1 MGNSHG
7 APVCDPVGGKE
18 LSTVFSELDSEHHG
32 CLTLRELL
40 AASSIPGLVMPH
52 SLPVLYY
59 FDTEHDGNLTRAE
72 FVALVQ
78 YCHSEKVKAEAEL
91 LRDKRF
97 RDLIATASAGGVKD
111 CSVSGRSSF
120 RRFSSY
126 SNVRS
131 VYARSASA
139 SHTDSDLEAGSQGL
153 SGLSLGDNSN
163 NRLSRSANADEG
175 DLGACHSGG
184 MPPRARSSLT
194 PSLGA
199 PQPGS
204 VGEAPAVQRCPS
216 IAALS
221 SAGVY
226 GRSESRLIDGVAYG
240 MSDRRCSGDIACSA
254 GIPVPG
260 AAQAFGSFHSD
271 DSATEQSSSVC
282 EQEVYD
288 RQGASSHG
296 GTSHAASIPGRGV
309 YVESGSERYDL
320 PDPDELAAAGMRTG
334 LSSDSDSSSSSSS
347 SSSSGSSTSSRS
359 SSSSRS
365 HGYPHVSS
373 PNVRDA
379 TGSDVYDLPPLPTT
393 VNPSNVYVESGSE
406 LYDLPDPDELAASGM
421 RTGDYSTESE
431 DSSSSSSS
439 TEDEAPREY
448 GRDADVAVAADPR
461 ARDTVSRVVQDD
473 GFELPDIDALAASG
487 TRRGTASQ
495 SSESDSAASSDDRSN
510 GPRVSAGGGD
520 LRPNSQQQSPR
531 SSRNRSE
538 SRRRHVDSSCSSH
551 SCSSERSGQ
560 SSRQGDAGCP
570 DEAGP
575 SSSRGAAPSE
585 GAFVPQDARQ
595 VNNAARPSPIFPESV
610 AAAAAAAVAGG
621 LSDVTAD
628 HEAAITAAAA
638 AAATVQA
645 SASVNDRTIGMFSS
659 QREFDSVASSTGR
672 LQRLRSDSDTSFS
685 DSDLSD
691 HVVASLDAKSV
702 TALDAAVIEKV
713 TRANIAKLAD
723 QLHTEGSREAFMQ
736 WLWRLVDS
744 SGTGV
749 VTLDELRV
757 FLEALSEDGIDLE
770 ELVFY
775 KERGVPLEER
785 ILNEFD
791 TSHSGLLTRDEFMV
805 LADLVT
811 REYEFWENRH
821 LDCIG
826 DYELG
831 RTVGRGS
838 SGVVRAA
845 IHVVTRRKF
854 AVKIIKKGN
863 CSDLS
868 RLDREI
874 QSLTVVQHP
883 NVVSLEEVLDSED
896 NTFLVMTLCG
906 GGSLIDIVRL
916 YPEERMPEATARFYL
931 RQLFDALAYCHANG
945 ICHRD
950 VRLDNIMLGNSGV
963 LKLTDFGHSGIYTP
977 GWDLFSTSLV
987 GSIFNLS
994 PEQIA
999 GRCYSGEK
1007 IDVWS
1012 AGVLVYCLL
1021 VGHPPFYDS
1030 DTRKLIDSITTGTF
1044 EIPSFVSPSA
1054 ADFIRLMI
1062 NVVPDERP
1070 PLAAMRRHPW
1080 FLEGPEN
1087 APVMDVVT
1095 IPVDPLYKWR
1105 PDLAEMIMAGTIHEH
1120 NLHFHLSDTHNPKS
1134 CPADLRGQDWA
1145 LKCLCPNMD
1154 IKFSVSLFTKEPTEM
1169 AVSSGRCTASRL
1181 RPPVTPRARS
1191 GEPTPSP
1198 RLLLSED
1205 MASSRGLGAGDSSP
1219 ALATFARTE
1228 PLELESATRPA
1239 SVGTPTVHQEAEGG
1253 GPYVNA
1259 IFSSLPSV
1267 DALAVATTPEREM
1280 SGSECG
1286 LTTPTARWSSVLH
1299 TPYSSQAND
1308 ADADASP
1315 VLSRS
1320 TPAAAARRGPSDSSS
1335 EFTLSP
1341 SRLVRSTSAV
1351 HLASTSYLDSDP
1363 VADVQLGGVGGGEMS
1378 GGDGGAISS
1387 DCRLDLMHLL
1397 RRSCSMQDRGE
1408 FMAGA
1413 RLKMS
1418 TSRTTDAFPYYCRL
1432 QPPPPPPA
1440 PPPVPQFLH
1449 PTGTPLRTATGRLL
1463 RPSCAADDSF
1473 VGLDPSLA
1481 DVGVEGVSG
1490 DVKVE
1495 SDDDGYEEDVEWSSD
1510 GSAERRGAERRSRRR
1525 RRRVSGGTPNLPG
1538 LGGESCSMAIPVPG
1552 AARAAEAENV
1562 PGGSPSWTVLASSP
1576 VGPGIVDRL
1585 SKHPSKRFT
1594 ALQQPRRA
1602 GGAARPGE
1610 RSLAPDAGLASNRET
1625 ANVLHGPPAF
1635 PPDQSSPETSPA
1647 VASSGARPI
1656 EPISFRDRL
1665 EVDDDFQPFLEVRLQ
1680 EGESGLFLR
1689 ICRKLKTICDTKL
1702 AGAAERQ
1709 KLRAP

>member
-1 MGNSHG
+1 
-7 APVCDPVGGKE
+7 
-18 LSTVFSELDSEHHG
+18 VFSELDGEHHG
-32 CLTLRELL
+32 WLTLRELL
-40 AASSIPGLVMPH
+40 AASAVPGLVMPH

-59 FDTEHDGNLTRAE
+59 FDTERDGNLTRAE

-78 YCHSEKVKAEAEL
+78 YCHAEKVKAEAEL

-139 SHTDSDLEAGSQGL
+139 SHTDSDEELSALSPPGHCAGGVGDGSLGRSVSRDEGEPGSLGGGGL
-153 SGLSLGDNSN
+153 LSRASSGLPPPMPCPPGASRPSGD
-163 NRLSRSANADEG
+163 G
-175 DLGACHSGG
+175 
-184 MPPRARSSLT
+184 
-194 PSLGA
+194 
-199 PQPGS
+199 
-204 VGEAPAVQRCPS
+204 PAVQRCPS

-221 SAGVY
+221 SRGSY
-226 GRSESRLIDGVAYG
+226 GRSESRLMDATSYG
-240 MSDRRCSGDIACSA
+240 PGGPALHESA
-254 GIPVPG
+254 GGSARSGAMPVPG
-260 AAQAFGSFHSD
+260 AGSFHSD
-271 DSATEQSSSVC
+271 GSDTEQSSSAF
-282 EQEVYD
+282 EAEAGD
-288 RQGASSHG
+288 FRGASSHG
-296 GTSHAASIPGRGV
+296 GVSLGASAPGRSV
-309 YVESGSERYDL
+309 YVESGSELYDL
-320 PDPDELAAAGMRTG
+320 PDPDELAASGMRTG
-334 LSSDSDSSSSSSS
+334 LSSESDSSSTSSS
-347 SSSSGSSTSSRS
+347 SSSSGSTASSRS
-359 SSSSRS
+359 WSSSRR
-365 HGYPHVSS
+365 HGKPRVAPPSVAEVS
-373 PNVRDA
+373 
-379 TGSDVYDLPPLPTT
+379 GSEVYDLPPPPSA
-393 VNPSNVYVESGSE
+393 VANPSNVYVESGSE

-421 RTGDYSTESE
+421 RTGNTTESE
-431 DSSSSSSS
+431 SSSSSSS
-439 TEDEAPREY
+439 SSSNV
-448 GRDADVAVAADPR
+448 GAVASR
-461 ARDTVSRVVQDD
+461 SRDGDAVPSDAGWQSPASGVVHDD

-487 TRRGTASQ
+487 MRRGTPSDQ
-495 SSESDSAASSDDRSN
+495 SGSDSSSSSDSSEASGRIRGAA
-510 GPRVSAGGGD
+510 VSGRGGGGQSTS
-520 LRPNSQQQSPR
+520 RSTQHSPR
-531 SSRNRSE
+531 R
-538 SRRRHVDSSCSSH
+538 RRRHVESSCSSH
-551 SCSSERSGQ
+551 SRSGSRSSCGSR
-560 SSRQGDAGCP
+560 SSRYSDASDG
-570 DEAGP
+570 AGLALGGP
-575 SSSRGAAPSE
+575 STPVGSTPFADSPVAGHPALESLSMSP
-585 GAFVPQDARQ
+585 VP
-595 VNNAARPSPIFPESV
+595 VYPEAV
-610 AAAAAAAVAGG
+610 AAAAAAAAAGG

-628 HEAAITAAAA
+628 HDAAVSAAAA
-638 AAATVQA
+638 AAATVSA
-645 SASVNDRTIGMFSS
+645 SASVTGRTIGMFSS
-659 QREFDSVASSTGR
+659 QREFDGPPSSGR
-672 LQRLRSDSDTSFS
+672 LQRVRSEDSEASFS
-685 DSDLSD
+685 DSDLSEN
-691 HVVASLDAKSV
+691 VVSSLDAKSV
-702 TALDAAVIEKV
+702 TALDAAVVEKV

-736 WLWRLVDS
+736 WLWRLVDF
-744 SGTGV
+744 GGAGV

-775 KERGVPLEER
+775 KEPGVPLEER

-1044 EIPSFVSPSA
+1044 DIPSFVSPSA

-1062 NVVPDERP
+1062 NVVPEDRP
-1070 PLAAMRRHPW
+1070 PLASMRRHPW
-1080 FLEGPEN
+1080 FLEGSEN

-1120 NLHFHLSDTHNPKS
+1120 NLHFHLADTHNPKS

-1154 IKFSVSLFTKEPTEM
+1154 IKFSVSLFTKEPTEVAM
-1169 AVSSGRCTASRL
+1169 SSGLCSTSRS
-1181 RPPVTPRARS
+1181 RPPLNLRARS
-1191 GEPTPSP
+1191 GEPSASP
-1198 RLLLSED
+1198 RLILAED
-1205 MASSRGLGAGDSSP
+1205 SRRVRVLGP
-1219 ALATFARTE
+1219 A
-1228 PLELESATRPA
+1228 ES
-1239 SVGTPTVHQEAEGG
+1239 TPTLMGFVSASTSREAASLPTCLTTPARCGEAENNGLAAN
-1253 GPYVNA
+1253 P
-1259 IFSSLPSV
+1259 IFSSLPS
-1267 DALAVATTPEREM
+1267 A
-1280 SGSECG
+1280 SGSAQDNTASERDVLDSDG
-1286 LTTPTARWSSVLH
+1286 VVSTPLTRCVSSVH
-1299 TPYSSQAND
+1299 VSFPSENVVNAESS
-1308 ADADASP
+1308 SS
-1315 VLSRS
+1315 LSRGGAPGLES
-1320 TPAAAARRGPSDSSS
+1320 RPSVEQRSQLS
-1335 EFTLSP
+1335 LSP
-1341 SRLVRSTSAV
+1341 SRLTRSTSAV
-1351 HLASTSYLDSDP
+1351 HLASTSYLDLDP
-1363 VADVQLGGVGGGEMS
+1363 AIGGEEMS
-1378 GGDGGAISS
+1378 GDGGAISS
-1387 DCRLDLMHLL
+1387 DYRSDLMHIL

-1413 RLKMS
+1413 RLKMT

-1432 QPPPPPPA
+1432 QPAPPPPT
-1440 PPPVPQFLH
+1440 PPPVPQFMR
-1449 PTGTPLRTATGRLL
+1449 PSGTPLRTATGRLL
-1463 RPSCAADDSF
+1463 RPACMPDDS
-1473 VGLDPSLA
+1473 LDGQMANVALA
-1481 DVGVEGVSG
+1481 DGEDGPDGVAM
-1490 DVKVE
+1490 E
-1495 SDDDGYEEDVEWSSD
+1495 SEDDGYEEDGEWSSD
-1510 GSAERRGAERRSRRR
+1510 DAAERRVTERRTRRR
-1525 RRRVSGGTPNLPG
+1525 RRRTSGGTPIASVP
-1538 LGGESCSMAIPVPG
+1538 SSSSQCIPVPRPLALDAG
-1552 AARAAEAENV
+1552 TEHCP
-1562 PGGSPSWTVLASSP
+1562 PGGSPKWKVLTSSP
-1576 VGPGIVDRL
+1576 VEPGIVDRL

-1594 ALQQPRRA
+1594 GLQQPRRA
-1602 GGAARPGE
+1602 GGTSRGGE
-1610 RSLAPDAGLASNRET
+1610 QTSSPDAGLSSIREAPDADPEPSPSPFT
-1625 ANVLHGPPAF
+1625 PQEPRTPEPRAVPGPPPGGRPVEPLAF
-1635 PPDQSSPETSPA
+1635 R
-1647 VASSGARPI
+1647 ARS
-1656 EPISFRDRL
+1656 EL
-1665 EVDDDFQPFLEVRLQ
+1665 DDEFQPFLEVRLQ
-1680 EGESGLFLR
+1680 DGESGLFLR

>member
-18 LSTVFSELDSEHHG
+18 LSAVFSELDSEHHG
-32 CLTLRELL
+32 WLTLRELL
-40 AASSIPGLVMPH
+40 AASSVPGLVMPH

-72 FVALVQ
+72 FIALVQ
-78 YCHSEKVKAEAEL
+78 YCHAEKVKAEAEL

-111 CSVSGRSSF
+111 YSMSGRSSF

-139 SHTDSDLEAGSQGL
+139 SHTDSDVEAGSQGL
-153 SGLSLGDNSN
+153 SGLSLGEGGSN
-163 NRLSRSANADEG
+163 CLARSASADVG
-175 DLGACHSGG
+175 ALGVYGSGG
-184 MPPRARSSLT
+184 VPP
-194 PSLGA
+194 GA
-199 PQPGS
+199 PSGLPPPSGAPRS
-204 VGEAPAVQRCPS
+204 GVGGEAPAVQRCPS

-221 SAGVY
+221 SAGAY
-226 GRSESRLIDGVAYG
+226 GRSESRLMDAAAYG
-240 MSDRRCSGDIACSA
+240 EGGAHRGGDGAHSTRVA
-254 GIPVPG
+254 VPG
-260 AAQAFGSFHSD
+260 AAQAYNSFHSD

-282 EQEVYD
+282 EQEMFD
-288 RQGASSHG
+288 QRGASSPG
-296 GTSHAASIPGRGV
+296 GGPGRGV
-309 YVESGSERYDL
+309 YVESGSDLYDL
-320 PDPDELAAAGMRTG
+320 PDPDKLAASGMRTG
-334 LSSDSDSSSSSSS
+334 LSSESDSSSSSS

-359 SSSSRS
+359 SRSR
-365 HGYPHVSS
+365 GYPRVSPPS
-373 PNVRDA
+373 VPDVS
-379 TGSDVYDLPPLPTT
+379 GSNEYDLPTPPTNTVPL
-393 VNPSNVYVESGSE
+393 NVYVGSGSE

-421 RTGDYSTESE
+421 RTGNSSES
-431 DSSSSSSS
+431 DSSSSSSSS
-439 TEDEAPREY
+439 TEDEAPHTHVCDAGAAAAAGPS
-448 GRDADVAVAADPR
+448 GRDAVP
-461 ARDTVSRVVQDD
+461 SVVHDD
-473 GFELPDIDALAASG
+473 GFELPDIDALAALG
-487 TRRGTASQ
+487 TRRGSASRGL
-495 SSESDSAASSDDRSN
+495 ESGPASSSDGRSN
-510 GPRVSAGGGD
+510 SSHLSAG
-520 LRPNSQQQSPR
+520 PAIAPSTSQQR
-531 SSRNRSE
+531 SSRSSRHRSG
-538 SRRRHVDSSCSSH
+538 SRRHVDSSCSSH
-551 SCSSERSGQ
+551 SCSSDRSGR
-560 SSRQGDAGCP
+560 SSAQGDAGCSE
-570 DEAGP
+570 EAGA
-575 SSSRGAAPSE
+575 SSSQGVLPSE
-585 GAFVPQDARQ
+585 GSFVPQHAGHGNHA
-595 VNNAARPSPIFPESV
+595 VRPSSVFPEAV

-628 HEAAITAAAA
+628 HEAAVTAAAA
-638 AAATVQA
+638 AAASVHP

-659 QREFDSVASSTGR
+659 QREFDSVASSSGR

-691 HVVASLDAKSV
+691 HVVSSLDAKSV

-744 SGTGV
+744 NGTGV

-1062 NVVPDERP
+1062 NVVPDDRP
-1070 PLAAMRRHPW
+1070 PLSTMRRHPW

-1169 AVSSGRCTASRL
+1169 AVSTGRCPASRL
-1181 RPPVTPRARS
+1181 RPPATPRARS

-1205 MASSRGLGAGDSSP
+1205 LPSGRGLGAGESSP
-1219 ALATFARTE
+1219 SLVTFARTDA
-1228 PLELESATRPA
+1228 LELNSASRPTA
-1239 SVGTPTVHQEAEGG
+1239 FGSLAAHEEAERG
-1253 GPYVNA
+1253 GPLVNP

-1267 DALAVATTPEREM
+1267 DASAGATSSEREM
-1280 SGSECG
+1280 SGSDCG
-1286 LTTPTARWSSVLH
+1286 LTTPSTRRASLLH
-1299 TPYSSQAND
+1299 TPYSSEAND
-1308 ADADASP
+1308 VDAGSSP
-1315 VLSRS
+1315 AFSLGN
-1320 TPAAAARRGPSDSSS
+1320 PAAVARRGPMDSPS

-1341 SRLVRSTSAV
+1341 SRLMRSTSAV
-1351 HLASTSYLDSDP
+1351 HLASTSYLDLDAGT
-1363 VADVQLGGVGGGEMS
+1363 ADLRLGGLGGGETS
-1378 GGDGGAISS
+1378 GGDGGTISS
-1387 DCRLDLMHLL
+1387 DYRSDLMHLL

-1408 FMAGA
+1408 FITGA
-1413 RLKMS
+1413 RLKMT

-1440 PPPVPQFLH
+1440 PPPVPQFLY
-1449 PTGTPLRTATGRLL
+1449 PSGTPLRTATGRLL
-1463 RPSCAADDSF
+1463 RPTCTSDESF
-1473 VGLDPSLA
+1473 VGLDPSLVDA
-1481 DVGVEGVSG
+1481 GLEGAG
-1490 DVKVE
+1490 GGVKVE
-1495 SDDDGYEEDVEWSSD
+1495 SDDDGYEEDGEWSSD

-1525 RRRVSGGTPNLPG
+1525 RRRTSGGTPIPPG
-1538 LGGESCSMAIPVPG
+1538 LAGDGSSMAIPVPS
-1552 AARAAEAENV
+1552 AAVVAEGGVAENC
-1562 PGGSPSWTVLASSP
+1562 PGGSPSWTVLANSP

-1610 RSLAPDAGLASNRET
+1610 NGPALDAGLPSIREAT
-1625 ANVLHGPPAF
+1625 SVHPGPAF
-1635 PPDQSSPETSPA
+1635 PPDESSPETLPV
-1647 VASSGARPI
+1647 VAPSGPRSV
-1656 EPISFRDRL
+1656 EPRSFLERL
-1665 EVDDDFQPFLEVRLQ
+1665 EEDDDFQPFLEVRLQ

>member
-1 MGNSHG
+1 
-7 APVCDPVGGKE
+7 
-18 LSTVFSELDSEHHG
+18 
-32 CLTLRELL
+32 
-40 AASSIPGLVMPH
+40 
-52 SLPVLYY
+52 
-59 FDTEHDGNLTRAE
+59 
-72 FVALVQ
+72 
-78 YCHSEKVKAEAEL
+78 
-91 LRDKRF
+91 
-97 RDLIATASAGGVKD
+97 
-111 CSVSGRSSF
+111 
-120 RRFSSY
+120 
-126 SNVRS
+126 
-131 VYARSASA
+131 
-139 SHTDSDLEAGSQGL
+139 
-153 SGLSLGDNSN
+153 
-163 NRLSRSANADEG
+163 
-175 DLGACHSGG
+175 
-184 MPPRARSSLT
+184 
-194 PSLGA
+194 
-199 PQPGS
+199 
-204 VGEAPAVQRCPS
+204 
-216 IAALS
+216 
-221 SAGVY
+221 
-226 GRSESRLIDGVAYG
+226 
-240 MSDRRCSGDIACSA
+240 
-254 GIPVPG
+254 
-260 AAQAFGSFHSD
+260 
-271 DSATEQSSSVC
+271 
-282 EQEVYD
+282 
-288 RQGASSHG
+288 
-296 GTSHAASIPGRGV
+296 
-309 YVESGSERYDL
+309 
-320 PDPDELAAAGMRTG
+320 
-334 LSSDSDSSSSSSS
+334 
-347 SSSSGSSTSSRS
+347 
-359 SSSSRS
+359 
-365 HGYPHVSS
+365 
-373 PNVRDA
+373 
-379 TGSDVYDLPPLPTT
+379 
-393 VNPSNVYVESGSE
+393 
-406 LYDLPDPDELAASGM
+406 
-421 RTGDYSTESE
+421 
-431 DSSSSSSS
+431 
-439 TEDEAPREY
+439 
-448 GRDADVAVAADPR
+448 
-461 ARDTVSRVVQDD
+461 
-473 GFELPDIDALAASG
+473 
-487 TRRGTASQ
+487 
-495 SSESDSAASSDDRSN
+495 
-510 GPRVSAGGGD
+510 
-520 LRPNSQQQSPR
+520 
-531 SSRNRSE
+531 
-538 SRRRHVDSSCSSH
+538 
-551 SCSSERSGQ
+551 
-560 SSRQGDAGCP
+560 
-570 DEAGP
+570 
-575 SSSRGAAPSE
+575 
-585 GAFVPQDARQ
+585 
-595 VNNAARPSPIFPESV
+595 
-610 AAAAAAAVAGG
+610 
-621 LSDVTAD
+621 
-628 HEAAITAAAA
+628 
-638 AAATVQA
+638 
-645 SASVNDRTIGMFSS
+645 
-659 QREFDSVASSTGR
+659 
-672 LQRLRSDSDTSFS
+672 
-685 DSDLSD
+685 
-691 HVVASLDAKSV
+691 
-702 TALDAAVIEKV
+702 
-713 TRANIAKLAD
+713 
-723 QLHTEGSREAFMQ
+723 
-736 WLWRLVDS
+736 
-744 SGTGV
+744 
-749 VTLDELRV
+749 
-757 FLEALSEDGIDLE
+757 
-770 ELVFY
+770 
-775 KERGVPLEER
+775 
-785 ILNEFD
+785 
-791 TSHSGLLTRDEFMV
+791 MV

-1062 NVVPDERP
+1062 NVVPDDRP
-1070 PLAAMRRHPW
+1070 PLSTMRRHPW

-1120 NLHFHLSDTHNPKS
+1120 NRHFHLSDTHNPKS

-1169 AVSSGRCTASRL
+1169 AVSTGRCPASRL
-1181 RPPVTPRARS
+1181 RPPATPWARS

-1205 MASSRGLGAGDSSP
+1205 LPSGRGLGAGESSP
-1219 ALATFARTE
+1219 SLVTFARTDA
-1228 PLELESATRPA
+1228 LELNSASRPTA
-1239 SVGTPTVHQEAEGG
+1239 FGSLAAHEEAERG
-1253 GPYVNA
+1253 GPLVNP

-1267 DALAVATTPEREM
+1267 DASAGATSSEREM
-1280 SGSECG
+1280 SGSDCG
-1286 LTTPTARWSSVLH
+1286 LTTPSTRRASLLH
-1299 TPYSSQAND
+1299 TPYSSEAND
-1308 ADADASP
+1308 VDAGSSP
-1315 VLSRS
+1315 AFSLGN
-1320 TPAAAARRGPSDSSS
+1320 PAAVARRGPMDSPS

-1341 SRLVRSTSAV
+1341 SRLMRSTSAV
-1351 HLASTSYLDSDP
+1351 HLASTSYLDLDAGT
-1363 VADVQLGGVGGGEMS
+1363 ADLRLGGLGGGETS
-1378 GGDGGAISS
+1378 GGDGGTISS
-1387 DCRLDLMHLL
+1387 DYRSDLMHLL

-1408 FMAGA
+1408 FITGA
-1413 RLKMS
+1413 RLKMT

-1449 PTGTPLRTATGRLL
+1449 PSGTPLRTATGRLL
-1463 RPSCAADDSF
+1463 RPTCTSDESF
-1473 VGLDPSLA
+1473 VGLDPSLVDA
-1481 DVGVEGVSG
+1481 GLEGAG
-1490 DVKVE
+1490 GGVKVE
-1495 SDDDGYEEDVEWSSD
+1495 SDDDGYEEDGEWSSD

-1525 RRRVSGGTPNLPG
+1525 RRRTSGSTPIPPG
-1538 LGGESCSMAIPVPG
+1538 LAGDGSSMAIPVPS
-1552 AARAAEAENV
+1552 AAVVAEGGVAENC
-1562 PGGSPSWTVLASSP
+1562 PGGSPSWTVLANSP

-1610 RSLAPDAGLASNRET
+1610 NGPALDAGLPSIREAT
-1625 ANVLHGPPAF
+1625 SVHPGPAF
-1635 PPDQSSPETSPA
+1635 PPDESSPETLPV
-1647 VASSGARPI
+1647 VAPSGPRSV
-1656 EPISFRDRL
+1656 EPRSFLERL
-1665 EVDDDFQPFLEVRLQ
+1665 EEDDDFQPFLEVRLQ

>member
-1 MGNSHG
+1 
-7 APVCDPVGGKE
+7 
-18 LSTVFSELDSEHHG
+18 
-32 CLTLRELL
+32 
-40 AASSIPGLVMPH
+40 MP
-52 SLPVLYY
+52 
-59 FDTEHDGNLTRAE
+59 AE
-72 FVALVQ
+72 
-78 YCHSEKVKAEAEL
+78 
-91 LRDKRF
+91 
-97 RDLIATASAGGVKD
+97 
-111 CSVSGRSSF
+111 
-120 RRFSSY
+120 
-126 SNVRS
+126 
-131 VYARSASA
+131 
-139 SHTDSDLEAGSQGL
+139 GS
-153 SGLSLGDNSN
+153 
-163 NRLSRSANADEG
+163 
-175 DLGACHSGG
+175 
-184 MPPRARSSLT
+184 
-194 PSLGA
+194 
-199 PQPGS
+199 
-204 VGEAPAVQRCPS
+204 
-216 IAALS
+216 
-221 SAGVY
+221 
-226 GRSESRLIDGVAYG
+226 
-240 MSDRRCSGDIACSA
+240 
-254 GIPVPG
+254 
-260 AAQAFGSFHSD
+260 
-271 DSATEQSSSVC
+271 
-282 EQEVYD
+282 
-288 RQGASSHG
+288 
-296 GTSHAASIPGRGV
+296 
-309 YVESGSERYDL
+309 
-320 PDPDELAAAGMRTG
+320 
-334 LSSDSDSSSSSSS
+334 
-347 SSSSGSSTSSRS
+347 
-359 SSSSRS
+359 
-365 HGYPHVSS
+365 
-373 PNVRDA
+373 
-379 TGSDVYDLPPLPTT
+379 
-393 VNPSNVYVESGSE
+393 
-406 LYDLPDPDELAASGM
+406 
-421 RTGDYSTESE
+421 
-431 DSSSSSSS
+431 
-439 TEDEAPREY
+439 
-448 GRDADVAVAADPR
+448 
-461 ARDTVSRVVQDD
+461 
-473 GFELPDIDALAASG
+473 
-487 TRRGTASQ
+487 
-495 SSESDSAASSDDRSN
+495 
-510 GPRVSAGGGD
+510 
-520 LRPNSQQQSPR
+520 
-531 SSRNRSE
+531 
-538 SRRRHVDSSCSSH
+538 
-551 SCSSERSGQ
+551 
-560 SSRQGDAGCP
+560 
-570 DEAGP
+570 
-575 SSSRGAAPSE
+575 
-585 GAFVPQDARQ
+585 FVPQHNQHGNSATP
-595 VNNAARPSPIFPESV
+595 PSPFYPEAAAV
-610 AAAAAAAVAGG
+610 AAAAVVAGG

-628 HEAAITAAAA
+628 HDAAVTAAAA

-659 QREFDSVASSTGR
+659 QREFDSVASSSGR
-672 LQRLRSDSDTSFS
+672 LQRLRSDSDTSFT

-691 HVVASLDAKSV
+691 HVVSSLDAKSV

-749 VTLDELRV
+749 VSLDELRV

-1044 EIPSFVSPSA
+1044 EIPSFVSPLA

-1062 NVVPDERP
+1062 NVVPDDRP
-1070 PLAAMRRHPW
+1070 PLATMRRHPW

-1169 AVSSGRCTASRL
+1169 AVSNGRCPISRP
-1181 RPPVTPRARS
+1181 RPPVAPRARS

-1198 RLLLSED
+1198 RLLISED
-1205 MASSRGLGAGDSSP
+1205 LPNGRALLAGESSP
-1219 ALATFARTE
+1219 SLAAFARTDA
-1228 PLELESATRPA
+1228 LELGSASRPSA
-1239 SVGTPTVHQEAEGG
+1239 MGSPAAREEGG
-1253 GPYVNA
+1253 HGPGVNP
-1259 IFSSLPSV
+1259 IFSSVPSV
-1267 DALAVATTPEREM
+1267 DASAGATSSERDM

-1286 LTTPTARWSSVLH
+1286 LMTPTTRRASVH
-1299 TPYSSQAND
+1299 APYSSEATGLD
-1308 ADADASP
+1308 ADVSP
-1315 VLSRS
+1315 AIRLS
-1320 TPAAAARRGPSDSSS
+1320 TPVAAARRGRLDSPSA
-1335 EFTLSP
+1335 FTLSP
-1341 SRLVRSTSAV
+1341 SRLMRSTSAV
-1351 HLASTSYLDSDP
+1351 HLASTSYLDLDSG
-1363 VADVQLGGVGGGEMS
+1363 ADLRVGLGGGEAS
-1378 GGDGGAISS
+1378 GGDGGAMSS
-1387 DCRLDLMHLL
+1387 DCRSELMQLL

-1413 RLKMS
+1413 RLKMT

-1432 QPPPPPPA
+1432 QPPPPPPV
-1440 PPPVPQFLH
+1440 PPPVPQFSH
-1449 PTGTPLRTATGRLL
+1449 PAGTPLRTATGRLL
-1463 RPSCAADDSF
+1463 RPSSAADDSF
-1473 VGLDPSLA
+1473 AGLDASVA
-1481 DVGVEGVSG
+1481 DVGREGVG
-1490 DVKVE
+1490 GGVKVE
-1495 SDDDGYEEDVEWSSD
+1495 SDDDGYEEDGEWSSD

-1525 RRRVSGGTPNLPG
+1525 RRRASGGTPNAPG
-1538 LGGESCSMAIPVPG
+1538 LADDSNSVAIPVPRAG
-1552 AARAAEAENV
+1552 AAEAGVAENG
-1562 PGGSPSWTVLASSP
+1562 PGGSPSWNVLASSP

-1602 GGAARPGE
+1602 GGAARQSESGTTPDAWLSSVRE
-1610 RSLAPDAGLASNRET
+1610 APDA
-1625 ANVLHGPPAF
+1625 HPGPAYPADL
-1635 PPDQSSPETSPA
+1635 PLPETSPA
-1647 VASSGARPI
+1647 VAPGGARSV
-1656 EPISFRDRL
+1656 EPTSFLDRL